1 MPQMLIWRRHT
12 PKCPHRRKGRD
23 YLKCTCPLWADGYS
37 SGKREYRLSLK
48 TRDMSRGLKRAA
60 ELDAPGAP
68 RFEPLK
74 TAIDSFMEHCADLEG
89 STRRKYRN
97 SLNLLTEFCAGQKID
112 TVSDVTIEG
121 LESFRAG
128 REISPITS
136 SKELQTFRQFFGFC
150 FDRRWIS
157 ENIAKRIKGPRNI
170 KPNDIEPY
178 TSGEVSRILAA
189 CDSFGRGA
197 YERAR
202 ARGMILLLRYTALR
216 IGDVAMLARD
226 RVSWDAERERWR
238 VFIRTE
244 KTGAPVF
251 LPIPNELKKALDE
264 LPNPRLAEAEPK
276 YFFWNGTT
284 SKRAAVGTAERTLSA
299 VFKKSGVKDA
309 HAHRFRHTLATELL
323 GRGASF
329 EDIADILG
337 NSPAIVR
344 KHYGKW
350 SPARQSRIDSLMDS
364 IVVGTNW
371 AQTKKT
377 AVSN

>member
-1 MPQMLIWRRHT
+1 
-12 PKCPHRRKGRD
+12 
-23 YLKCTCPLWADGYS
+23 
-37 SGKREYRLSLK
+37 
-48 TRDMSRGLKRAA
+48 
-60 ELDAPGAP
+60 
-68 RFEPLK
+68 
-74 TAIDSFMEHCADLEG
+74 
-89 STRRKYRN
+89 
-97 SLNLLTEFCAGQKID
+97 LNLLTEFCAGQKID

-264 LPNPRLAEAEPK
+264 LPNPRLAAAEPK

-371 AQTKKT
+371 AQTKKA

>member
-12 PKCPHRRKGRD
+12 AKCPHLHKGREF
-23 YLKCTCPLWADGYS
+23 LKCSCPLWADGYS
-37 SGKREYRLSLK
+37 NGKRTYRVSLK

-68 RFEPLK
+68 MFEPLK
-74 TAIDSFMEHCADLEG
+74 SAVKTFMDHCADLQG
-89 STRRKYRN
+89 STRRKYQN
-97 SLNLLTEFCAGQKID
+97 SLDQLVEFALGQKID
-112 TVSDVTIEG
+112 TVSDMTIDL

-128 REISPITS
+128 RKISPITN

-150 FDRRWIS
+150 FDRRWIA
-157 ENIAKRIKGPRNI
+157 ENVAKRVKGPRNI
-170 KPNDIEPY
+170 RPNDIEPY
-178 TSGEVSRILAA
+178 TSGEVAKILAA
-189 CDSFGRGA
+189 CDTFGRGP

-202 ARGMILLLRYTALR
+202 ARGMVLLLRYTALR

-251 LPIPNELKKALDE
+251 LPIPSELKQALDA
-264 LPNPRLAEAEPK
+264 LPHPRLAEAEPK
-276 YFFWNGTT
+276 HFFWNGTT
-284 SKRAAVGTAERTLSA
+284 GKRAAVGGAERALSA
-299 VFKKSGVKDA
+299 VFKKSGVTDA

-337 NSPAIVR
+337 NSPVIVR

-377 AVSN
+377 AVTN